1 MIGGGKQKEETM
13 SFVFA
18 EKYKASWSE
27 TERLD
32 IHCDT
37 RIVKESISGA
47 HFSAKQRSFIEQY
60 GIVKSTIIAPEICI
74 SFAGNDI
81 LYATKLFRKLYDRHS
96 FSRQDVVSLAYEI
109 HQSAPNDA
117 IEFIISSFEDG
128 KLQIDS
134 IKEGGICE
142 DCPSAWIGSQVAF
155 SAFQEERLN
164 TYPKG
169 KPIHEYTY
177 GAFSNVVAGCGDSS
191 VGGFHIVVTYHSDNQ
206 TFCFQESKRL
216 YALDQIVKL
225 GEAAIFD
232 TSRESGGYSCEII
245 SPSIEYLLF
254 VIDQMKPAILFS
266 RQHRCAEDS
275 TNKSLFSLML
285 PIVIMQNEN
294 GAWNRCY

>member
-1 MIGGGKQKEETM
+1 M

-37 RIVKESISGA
+37 RVVKESISGA
-47 HFSAKQRSFIEQY
+47 HFSAKQRFFIEQY

-96 FSRQDVVSLAYEI
+96 FSRQDVESLAYEI
-109 HQSAPNDA
+109 HQSAPKDA

-128 KLQIDS
+128 KVQIDS
-134 IKEGGICE
+134 IKEGEICE

-155 SAFQEERLN
+155 NAFQEERFS

-169 KPIHEYTY
+169 KTVHEYTY
-177 GAFSNVVAGCGDSS
+177 SAFSNIITGCGDSS
-191 VGGFHIVVTYHSDNQ
+191 VGGFHIVVSCDSYNH
-206 TFCFQESKRL
+206 TFHFQESKCLR
-216 YALDQIVKL
+216 ALDQLVHP
-225 GEAAIFD
+225 GESVIID
-232 TSRESGGYSCEII
+232 ISRESGGYSYGII
-245 SPSIEYLLF
+245 SPSIEYLIF
-254 VIDQMKPAILFS
+254 VIDQMEPAILFS
-266 RQHRCAEDS
+266 RQHRCVEDS
-275 TNKSLFSLML
+275 TNKNLFSLML
-285 PIVIMQNEN
+285 PMVVKHDEN
-294 GAWNRCY
+294 GSWIRCY

>member
-1 MIGGGKQKEETM
+1 M

-81 LYATKLFRKLYDRHS
+81 LYATKLFRKLYDRQS

-117 IEFIISSFEDG
+117 ID
-128 KLQIDS
+128 
-134 IKEGGICE
+134 
-142 DCPSAWIGSQVAF
+142 
-155 SAFQEERLN
+155 
-164 TYPKG
+164 
-169 KPIHEYTY
+169 
-177 GAFSNVVAGCGDSS
+177 
-191 VGGFHIVVTYHSDNQ
+191 
-206 TFCFQESKRL
+206 
-216 YALDQIVKL
+216 
-225 GEAAIFD
+225 
-232 TSRESGGYSCEII
+232 
-245 SPSIEYLLF
+245 
-254 VIDQMKPAILFS
+254 
-266 RQHRCAEDS
+266 
-275 TNKSLFSLML
+275 SLFQVLKM
-285 PIVIMQNEN
+285 EN
-294 GAWNRCY
+294 CRLIQLKKVESVRTVHLHGLVRRWLLAPFKRKD